1 MPIREAGVVVNAAK
15 ASSLLSPFV
24 IAIRKFFKKF
34 LPSFKSADVIQ
45 NSISFFASS
54 PGL

>member
-1 MPIREAGVVVNAAK
+1 MVVKAAK

-34 LPSFKSADVIQ
+34 LESFRSADVIQ
-45 NSISFFASS
+45 NSILFCANRA
-54 PGL
+54 GL